1 MEYPTKNISPFA
13 FVNSLSDM
21 AVLIDEKSSIIFWN
35 ENFNEF
41 LSSTSILTTEE
52 SRAYQ
57 EKEIYLTDILS
68 QYENLGNID
77 KIQEVIDRESSCFSE
92 EIKYENNGLQKWF
105 KITVKPLEELTLILY
120 SDISKYKQKEEELKN
135 REIVELKKTKDE
147 LTKTKH
153 EIESIFKSI
162 QDGISVL
169 NTDLTIKYT
178 NNVMEDWYETNMPL
192 KGKKCYDAYH
202 NKNEPC
208 TDCPTLRCLES
219 GEVESQ
225 ILKGPP
231 DSEQKYVEIFTYP
244 IIDKDSSVVEGVV
257 EFVRDI
263 SERQELEDKMK
274 IREEQYRKIFNMSP
288 IGMLLEDAE
297 GNILEVN
304 DSLCEV
310 TGYSKSELEGQT
322 IFDKLVPTN
331 QHQIAKNNIKKIL
344 NDNEFEFITENYR
357 PNGEKYY
364 LKLKETKIKLPN
376 KGEGILS
383 MQLDITDLKE
393 KEKKL
398 QYLSYHDELTGVYNR
413 HFFEEEL
420 NRLDTKRQLPISLI
434 LADANGLKLIN
445 DTYGH
450 STGDQFLIKI
460 TEVMNSVIRSEDILA
475 RLGGD
480 EFAIILPQTSKK
492 EADKITNRIIEKCRQ
507 TYIEDINISIGLGT
521 AVKTDIEQDI
531 YNVFNKADSRMY
543 QDKLTKGRS
552 AKNKLVQNL
561 LDALGSK
568 SKESKEHAV
577 RMTGLAFKLGEELN
591 LSNEDLNSLNLL
603 AVLHDIGKVTI
614 SEDILQKSDDLT
626 PQEWEKIKKHP
637 EKGYSITKATDEFSN
652 IAKYI
657 LYHHERWDGGGYPE
671 GLSGEEIPIL
681 SRIIAIIDA
690 YDVMTHKRNYRKAV
704 SNREALAE
712 IKRCSGSQ
720 FDPYL
725 AEKFIKIM
733 E

>member
-1 MEYPTKNISPFA
+1 MEYPTKNISPFS
-13 FVNSLSDM
+13 FLNSLSDM

-41 LSSTSILTTEE
+41 LSSISILTTEE
-52 SRAYQ
+52 SRDYQ
-57 EKEIYLTDILS
+57 EKELYLTDILS
-68 QYENLGNID
+68 QNENLGNID
-77 KIQEVIDRESSCFSE
+77 KIQEVIDRESSYFSE

-120 SDISKYKQKEEELKN
+120 SDISKYKEKEEELKN
-135 REIVELKKTKDE
+135 REIIELKKTKDE

-178 NNVMEDWYETNMPL
+178 NNIMEDWYETNMPL

-225 ILKGPP
+225 ILKGPS

-492 EADKITNRIIEKCRQ
+492 ESDKITNRIIEKCRQ

>member
-13 FVNSLSDM
+13 FLNSLSDM
-21 AVLIDEKSSIIFWN
+21 AVLIDEKSRIVFWN
-35 ENFNEF
+35 ENFKDFLSIISAFSNEEF
-41 LSSTSILTTEE
+41 LDYNNEE
-52 SRAYQ
+52 L
-57 EKEIYLTDILS
+57 YLKDILS
-68 QYENLGNID
+68 QNKNLGNID
-77 KIQEVIDRESSCFSE
+77 EIQSVIDRENNYFSE
-92 EIKYENNGLQKWF
+92 EIRYKNTRFQKWF
-105 KITVKPLEELTLILY
+105 EITVKPLENLTLILY
-120 SDISKYKQKEEELKN
+120 SDISKYKEKEEKLKN
-135 REIVELKKTKDE
+135 RELIELQKTKNE
-147 LTKTKH
+147 LMKTKI
-153 EIESIFKSI
+153 ELESIFKSI

-178 NNVMEDWYETNMPL
+178 NSVMEDWYQANMPIR
-192 KGKKCYDAYH
+192 GKKCYEAYH

-208 TDCPTLRCLES
+208 SNCPTLRCLES

-225 ILKGPP
+225 VLEGPP

-244 IIDKDSSVVEGVV
+244 IINKETDDVEGVV

-263 SERQELEDKMK
+263 SERKKLEDKIK
-274 IREEQYRKIFNMSP
+274 IREEQYRKIFNLSP
-288 IGMLLEDAE
+288 IGMLLEDSS

-310 TGYSKSELEGQT
+310 TGYSKTELEGSS
-322 IFDKLVPTN
+322 IFEKLVPIE
-331 QHQIAKNNIKKIL
+331 QHEIAKNNIKKIL
-344 NDNEFEFITENYR
+344 NSSEFEFITKNYK
-357 PNGEKYY
+357 PNGELYY

-420 NRLDTKRQLPISLI
+420 KRLDTERQLPLSLI

-480 EFAIILPQTSKK
+480 EFAIILPQTSKE
-492 EADKITNRIIEKCRQ
+492 EADKVTNRIIETCHQ
-507 TYIEDINISIGLGT
+507 TYIEDINLSIGLGT
-521 AVKTDIEQDI
+521 AVKTDPDQDI

-577 RMTGLAFKLGEELN
+577 RMTGLAFKLGEELKLN
-591 LSNEDLNSLNLL
+591 NEDLNSLNLL

-614 SEDILQKSDDLT
+614 SEDILQKSEELT

-637 EKGYSITKATDEFSN
+637 EKGYSITKASDEFSN

-690 YDVMTHKRNYRKAV
+690 YDVMTHDRHYRKAV
-704 SNREALAE
+704 NNKEALAE
-712 IKRCSGSQ
+712 IKRCAGSQ